1 MTYAAQ
7 FSSLSGELAA
17 LVERTG
23 GAIVGVNGGSP
34 WSSSGIHWRPGVIVT
49 AEEALARDEDLS
61 VTLPGGRVVRASL
74 AGRDPSTDVAVLR
87 FEADGLP
94 VADTADSSDMRAG
107 HLVLA
112 VGSYQGAAVAS
123 LGIVRFA
130 GGAWE
135 SRRGGRIDG
144 LIRLDLDLSPS
155 AEGGVVVDAEGRV
168 MGMAVFGPR
177 RRVLTIPARTIDRVI
192 DPLLAKGRIARGY
205 LGAGLQRV
213 QLPSSAQDR
222 GEDGKRH
229 GLLVVSVDSKGP
241 ASNAGLRVGDIVL
254 TWNGSALKRVRELW
268 RALGPESVGTT
279 VELGLMRGETPA
291 SLQVTLSERPAA

>member
-1 MTYAAQ
+1 MTFAVQ
-7 FSSLSGELAA
+7 FSSISGEIAA

-23 GAIVGVNGGSP
+23 GAVVGVNGGNP
-34 WSSSGIHWRPGVIVT
+34 WATSGIHWRPGIIVT

-87 FEADGLP
+87 FEADGLS
-94 VADTADSSDMRAG
+94 VAGTAGTGDLRAG
-107 HLVLA
+107 HLVLT
-112 VGSYQGAAVAS
+112 VGSHQGAPVAS
-123 LGIVRFA
+123 LGIVSFA

-135 SRRGGRIDG
+135 SRRGGHIDG

-155 AEGGVVVDAEGRV
+155 AEGGTVVDAEGRV

-177 RRVLTIPARTIDRVI
+177 RRVLAIPARTIDRVI

-213 QLPSSAQDR
+213 ELPISAQDR
-222 GEDGKRH
+222 AAAGTRH
-229 GLLVVSVDSKGP
+229 GLLVVSVDTKGP
-241 ASNAGLRVGDIVL
+241 ASAAGLRVGDIVL
-254 TWNGSALKRVRELW
+254 SWNGSALKRVRELW

-279 VELGLMRGETPA
+279 VELGLMRGDAPA